1 MKKVEIALKRPFDPS
16 KLKWRKGQGGSGEL
30 VYITAR
36 DVMDRLDQVFGVSG
50 WSTKYEWIGSRMVCK
65 LSCEVQGVWVT
76 KSDGADDTNIE
87 GAKGGLS
94 DALKRSAVQWGV
106 ARYLYHPSAFDK
118 NKKPAVWATPEGFD
132 ELMAK
137 REGKEIEQWK
147 REYSDGLQN

>member
-1 MKKVEIALKRPFDPS
+1 
-16 KLKWRKGQGGSGEL
+16 
-30 VYITAR
+30 
-36 DVMDRLDQVFGVSG
+36 MDRLDQVFGVSG
-50 WSTKYEWIGSRMVCK
+50 WSTEYEWIGNRIVCK

-76 KSDGADDTNIE
+76 KSDGADDSNIE

-94 DALKRSAVQWGV
+94 DALKRSAVQWGI

-137 REGKEIEQWK
+137 REGKEIEQWR
-147 REYSDGLQN
+147 REYEDGLQN

>member
-50 WSTKYEWIGSRMVCK
+50 WSTKYEWIGNRIVCK
-65 LSCEVQGVWVT
+65 LSCEVKGVWVT

-94 DALKRSAVQWGV
+94 DALKRSAVQWGI
-106 ARYLYHPSAFDK
+106 ARYLYHPNAFDK
-118 NKKPAVWATPEGFD
+118 NKKPAAWATPEGFD